1 MGGLEVAG
9 GVAVERVGATLER
22 VEARGGEAPQVAD
35 GGHLPRRGSGLGV
48 TSEEG

>member
-1 MGGLEVAG
+1 MGGLEVTG
-9 GVAVERVGATLER
+9 GVAVERIEAMLER